1 MYHIMEIETKSF
13 KNGNILFVDVNIID
27 LENFK
32 FERKIIAEIIAN
44 RIKNYA
50 YKISIFNL
58 LPIQSESQNDIRF
71 YGSGSKNWKKFL
83 NARFKSAPDLNT
95 VKRFFELNKYDTVVL
110 NSMYIDENKNT
121 EYIGLVYYPKDGK
134 ILNWNESNKFREL
147 YNKISKN
154 VRKKF

>member
-1 MYHIMEIETKSF
+1 MYHIMETDMKLF
-13 KNGNILFVDVNIID
+13 KNENIFFVDVNITD

-32 FERKIIAEIIAN
+32 FERKIIVEIIVN

-58 LPIQSESQNDIRF
+58 LPIQSELQNDIRF

-83 NARFKSAPDLNT
+83 NVRFESAPDLNT
-95 VKRFFELNKYDTVVL
+95 VKRFFELNKYDRVVL
-110 NSMYIDENKNT
+110 SSMYIDENKNT
-121 EYIGLVYYPKDGK
+121 EYIGLIYYPKDGK
-134 ILNWNESNKFREL
+134 MLNWNESNEFREL